1 MNNLMGYARQ
11 LGAYAEGVRA
21 RAAVAPSVMA
31 VLVLMTSL
39 LLVPAGNANA
49 ELVYYTFEGVVDE
62 AKKDSALY
70 GFSVGDV
77 VRGTF
82 RVNNTDTPYSSTSE
96 INVYEDLSL
105 FVRFT
110 VETAGGALLYSSDT
124 AADYIGLK
132 LEDNHDNK
140 HDKLEFEDLSSR
152 AGLTRSGGYTSAYEK
167 LKIKLEDDGQD
178 AIDSIIPYRDPTMT
192 AMDWDK
198 KREFELKFKSGGE
211 EVQLKGDISA
221 FVVPVP
227 AAVWLFGSGLGLLG
241 WMRRKPAV

>member
-1 MNNLMGYARQ
+1 MGNLIISARQ
-11 LGAYAEGVRA
+11 LGAYAEGARA

-39 LLVPAGNANA
+39 FLVPAGNANA
-49 ELVYYTFEGVVDE
+49 ATVYYTFQAVVDE

-77 VRGTF
+77 ISGTF
-82 RVNNTDTPYSSTSE
+82 RIDNTDTPYSSSSDKNE
-96 INVYEDLSL
+96 YRNNSL

-110 VETAGGALLYSSDT
+110 VETAGGSLLYSSDT
-124 AADYIGLK
+124 VADDIKLK
-132 LEDNHDNK
+132 LENNK
-140 HDKLEFEDLSSR
+140 NSKDKLEFEDKSSR
-152 AGLTRSGGYTSAYEK
+152 AGLTRSGGYTSAFDK
-167 LKIKLEDDGQD
+167 LKILLEDNSET
-178 AIDSIIPYRDPTMT
+178 AIDSVIPYVDADMT
-192 AMDWDK
+192 ALDWPNKYDI
-198 KREFELKFKSGGE
+198 ELKWKTGGE
-211 EVQLKGDISA
+211 EVQLKGDITA

>member
-1 MNNLMGYARQ
+1 MGNLIISARQ
-11 LGAYAEGVRA
+11 LGAYAEGARA

-39 LLVPAGNANA
+39 FLVPAGNANA
-49 ELVYYTFEGVVDE
+49 ALVYYTFEGVVDE

-82 RVNNTDTPYSSTSE
+82 RIDIRETPFSSKSYKNE
-96 INVYEDLSL
+96 YIDLSL

-110 VETAGGALLYSSDT
+110 VKTAAGVMLYSSET
-124 AADYIGLK
+124 AANNIGLK
-132 LEDNHDNK
+132 LEDDHDSN
-140 HDKLEFEDLSSR
+140 HDKLEFEDKSSR
-152 AGLTRSGGYTSAYEK
+152 AGLTRSGGYTSDYEK
-167 LKIKLEDDGQD
+167 LKIKLVDNGQD
-178 AIDSIIPYRDPTMT
+178 ALDSIIPYYDPTMT
-192 AMDWDK
+192 AMDWDH

-211 EVQLKGDISA
+211 EVELKGDISA

>member
-39 LLVPAGNANA
+39 FLVPAGNANA
-49 ELVYYTFEGVVDE
+49 ALVYYTFEGVVDE

-77 VRGTF
+77 IRGTF
-82 RVNNTDTPYSSTSE
+82 RIDSTDTPYSSSSDDNE
-96 INVYEDLSL
+96 YRNNSL

-110 VETAGGALLYSSDT
+110 VETAGGSLLYSSD
-124 AADYIGLK
+124 AVADDIKLK
-132 LEDNHDNK
+132 LENNK
-140 HDKLEFEDLSSR
+140 GSKDKLEFEDKSSR
-152 AGLTRSGGYTSAYEK
+152 LGLTRSGGYTSAFDK
-167 LKIKLEDDGQD
+167 LKIKLEDDSET
-178 AIDSIIPYRDPTMT
+178 AINSVIPYRDPAMT
-192 AMDWDK
+192 ALNWPD
-198 KREFELKFKSGGE
+198 KREIELKWKTGGE

-241 WMRRKPAV
+241 WMRRKV

>member
-49 ELVYYTFEGVVDE
+49 ALVYYTFEGVVDE
-62 AKKDSALY
+62 AKKDASDY
-70 GFSVGDV
+70 GFNVGDV
-77 VRGTF
+77 IRGTF
-82 RVNNTDTPYSSTSE
+82 RIDNTDTPYSSSSDKNE
-96 INVYEDLSL
+96 YRNNSL

-110 VETAGGALLYSSDT
+110 VENAGGALLYSSD
-124 AADYIGLK
+124 AVADVIKLK
-132 LEDNHDNK
+132 LENNK
-140 HDKLEFEDLSSR
+140 NSKDKLEFEDNSSR
-152 AGLTRSGGYTSAYEK
+152 AALTRDGGNTSAFDK
-167 LKIKLEDDGQD
+167 LKIKLEDDSET
-178 AIDSIIPYRDPTMT
+178 AINSVIPYEDAAMT
-192 AMDWDK
+192 ALSWPDK
-198 KREFELKFKSGGE
+198 YEIELKWKSGGE
-211 EVQLKGDISA
+211 EVELKGDISA